1 MNDKMTSGEIAK
13 KAGVSQKA
21 VRLYD
26 EKGLLKPTE
35 YSDGNYRLYDKEAL
49 QILEKIVALKQIG
62 FSLEEIRDNLTSGDA
77 VDIRDALKMQLAIME
92 EKRYKIEM
100 VIDAIN
106 RTLAQKE
113 ESLDWDDVANIVQS
127 VTLDQTADLA
137 HWKALQHTVSEDWY
151 VQIFRSMDF
160 AAGNKVLDLG
170 CGFSK
175 IWRNNWNIIPEGTKI
190 YAYDIPGSWAE
201 DFEKYIKEN
210 EGSLPKDVA
219 IDLVYADL
227 DKAAS
232 WEKIDSEQKY
242 DRIIAHYVFDEV
254 KNIEAIVEKASKV
267 LSKDGFFSI
276 NGPDVTT
283 WDIFFKSAMSEAGI
297 EADFID
303 ERIAENLA
311 ERDAYIEM
319 VGKYFTK
326 IETIELHSSFR
337 FDEADDIMEFLKRR
351 YEVQSKFF
359 SVNEKK
365 IKEYF
370 AGRIAKD
377 GEILITTDSHFLH
390 CSI

>member
-1 MNDKMTSGEIAK
+1 M
-13 KAGVSQKA
+13 
-21 VRLYD
+21 
-26 EKGLLKPTE
+26 
-35 YSDGNYRLYDKEAL
+35 
-49 QILEKIVALKQIG
+49 
-62 FSLEEIRDNLTSGDA
+62 
-77 VDIRDALKMQLAIME
+77 
-92 EKRYKIEM
+92 
-100 VIDAIN
+100 
-106 RTLAQKE
+106 
-113 ESLDWDDVANIVQS
+113 
-127 VTLDQTADLA
+127 
-137 HWKALQHTVSEDWY
+137 
-151 VQIFRSMDF
+151 FRSMDF

-283 WDIFFKSAMSEAGI
+283 WDIFFKSAMSQAGI

-326 IETIELHSSFR
+326 IKTIELHSSFR

>member
-254 KNIEAIVEKASKV
+254 KNIEVIVEKASKV

>member
-170 CGFSK
+170 CGYSK

-219 IDLVYADL
+219 IDLVYADF

-254 KNIEAIVEKASKV
+254 KNIETIVEKVSKV

-311 ERDAYIEM
+311 EHDAYIEM

>member
-151 VQIFRSMDF
+151 VQIFRSMGF

-170 CGFSK
+170 CGYSK

-326 IETIELHSSFR
+326 IKTIELHSSFR